1 QTPGVLVRNEGDA
14 PAVLAGATKKLES
27 VYEVPFLAHAT
38 MGPMNCT
45 GRLSPDRCEIWTGTP
60 VITRAQGGAPSLAG
74 VAIDKVEVHTPYL
87 GRGLGRRLEFD
98 FVLQAVRIAQQVEGP
113 VKVIWTRE
121 EDIQHDV
128 YRPYYYDRMAAALNA
143 QGQPVAWMHRI

>member
-1 QTPGVLVRNEGDA
+1 
-14 PAVLAGATKKLES
+14 
-27 VYEVPFLAHAT
+27 
-38 MGPMNCT
+38 
-45 GRLSPDRCEIWTGTP
+45 
-60 VITRAQGGAPSLAG
+60 GGG
-74 VAIDKVEVHTPYL
+74 F
-87 GRGLGRRLEFD
+87 GRRLEFD

-143 QGQPVAWMHRI
+143 QGQPVAWMHRIVGPSIIARYLPTAFKNGIDIDGVDGAAKHFISDSKDGVDSEGRKKRSRFQRGGQGGGVVEPLAARIRSSTE